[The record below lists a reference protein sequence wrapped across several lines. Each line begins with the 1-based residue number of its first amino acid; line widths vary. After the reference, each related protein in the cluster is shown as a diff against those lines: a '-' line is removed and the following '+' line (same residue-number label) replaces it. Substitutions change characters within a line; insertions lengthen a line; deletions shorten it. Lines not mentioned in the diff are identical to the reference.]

1 MKFLVI
7 AVCIIAAIADPVWV
21 TLDDKEVGLVKSTWN
36 SVKNQEIEML
46 AAIFKD
52 YPNIQARFPGFVNK
66 NVDELKETPK
76 FALHATRIVGFF
88 SEYISLLGQETTQ
101 SAIKTVLN
109 DLGQTHRNRGI
120 PKELF
125 NEFRTSLTKYLQA
138 YSTGFNDDAAHAWT
152 DAFDKM
158 YFVIFSALDGKVVA

>member
-21 TLDDKEVGLVKSTWN
+21 MLDDKEVGLVKSTWN
-36 SVKNQEIEML
+36 SVKNQEIEIL

-52 YPNIQARFPGFVNK
+52 HPDIQARFPGFVNK
-66 NVDELKETPK
+66 DIDELKETSK

-88 SEYISLLGQETTQ
+88 SEYITLLGQENTQ
-101 SAIKTVLN
+101 AAIKTVLN

-120 PKELF
+120 PKDLF
-125 NEFRTSLTKYLQA
+125 NEFRVSVTKYVQTHA
-138 YSTGFNDDAAHAWT
+138 TGFNDDAAHAWA

-158 YFVIFSALDGKVVA
+158 YFVIFSALDGKTVT